1 MPERKAVLIVGIDPL
16 LIDFS
21 SPDFASYNL
30 TADRVLSALQA
41 DGERLRSLGY
51 KTDFC
56 LTDFGDTAAR
66 VLEEQLRTKS
76 YDCVLIGAG
85 VRAIPANLLLF
96 EKLINVVHA
105 DAPQVKICFNT
116 NPSDTAEAVMRWV

>member
-1 MPERKAVLIVGIDPL
+1 MPEQKVVLIVGIDPT

-21 SPDFASYNL
+21 SPDFARFNM
-30 TADRVLSALQA
+30 TAERVQSALQA

-51 KTDFC
+51 EADFC
-56 LTDFGDTAAR
+56 GTDFGGTAVE
-66 VLEEQLRTKS
+66 VLEEKLRGKS

-85 VRAIPANLLLF
+85 VRVVPANLVLF
-96 EKLINVVHA
+96 ERLINAIHA
-105 DAPQVKICFNT
+105 NAPRAKICFNT

>member
-1 MPERKAVLIVGIDPL
+1 MPEQKALLIVGIDPV

-51 KTDFC
+51 ETDLC

-66 VLEEQLRTKS
+66 VLEDQLRAKS

-105 DAPQVKICFNT
+105 IAPRAKICFNT

>member
-30 TADRVLSALQA
+30 TADRVLSVLQA

-51 KTDFC
+51 ETDFC